1 MELVIN
7 TENKTVKVVGQCK
20 LQELINTMTR
30 MGLGLAEYSIIGTE
44 KVLEYYPYYPVY
56 PSYPSYPTGPFYYYE
71 VDPSVFPSYQVT
83 SNNVI
88 PTT

>member
-20 LQELINTMTR
+20 LQELINIMTR

-56 PSYPSYPTGPFYYYE
+56 PSYPTGPFYYHE
-71 VDPSVFPSYQVT
+71 INPSIQSPYQVT
-83 SNNVI
+83 STNNPI
-88 PTT
+88 SAT